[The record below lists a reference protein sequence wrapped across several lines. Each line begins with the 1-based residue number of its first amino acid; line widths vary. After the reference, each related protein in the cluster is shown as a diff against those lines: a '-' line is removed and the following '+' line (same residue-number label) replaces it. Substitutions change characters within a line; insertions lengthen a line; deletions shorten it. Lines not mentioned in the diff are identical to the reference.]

1 MTKHQ
6 IFSRYDGAKV
16 LFECDLP
23 DGIESG
29 MAMRH
34 ALETAVERDAYLR
47 GANLSGANLSDANLS
62 GANLRDAYLRGA
74 YLSDA
79 NLSDANLSGANLSDA
94 NLSGANLRGAYLR
107 DANLSGANLRDAYL
121 RGANL
126 SDANL
131 SGANLRDANLREL
144 IDPAVQ
150 IERIDKVREIVLD
163 DAARLDMG
171 IWHHNDDWKER
182 TCAEE
187 TLCGTTHCLAGWLQ
201 VCSTDPS
208 IRSMDAE
215 LAGFKLAPI
224 AAPLFFAG
232 KTHVLNWLR
241 DRKYVEQLQP
251 AEGSAA

>member
-16 LFECDLP
+16 LFECDLS
-23 DGIESG
+23 DDIESR

-34 ALETAVERDAYLR
+34 ALETAVER

-62 GANLRDAYLRGA
+62 
-74 YLSDA
+74 
-79 NLSDANLSGANLSDA
+79 
-94 NLSGANLRGAYLR
+94 
-107 DANLSGANLRDAYL
+107 
-121 RGANL
+121 
-126 SDANL
+126 
-131 SGANLRDANLREL
+131 EL
-144 IDPAVQ
+144 VDPAVQ
-150 IERIDKVREIVLD
+150 IERLDKVREIVLD

-215 LAGFKLAPI
+215 IAGFKLAPI
-224 AAPLFFAG
+224 AAPLFFDG
-232 KTHVLNWLR
+232 KKQVWNWLR

-251 AEGSAA
+251 AKGSAA